1 MLKQHRLIFHPPVS
15 IHINIKLIHLTWRYT
30 IYQYYREGIV
40 LIELSGTVLLVA
52 HLELLYSH

>member
-1 MLKQHRLIFHPPVS
+1 MLKQHRLLFHPPVS
-15 IHINIKLIHLTWRYT
+15 INIKLIHLTWRYT